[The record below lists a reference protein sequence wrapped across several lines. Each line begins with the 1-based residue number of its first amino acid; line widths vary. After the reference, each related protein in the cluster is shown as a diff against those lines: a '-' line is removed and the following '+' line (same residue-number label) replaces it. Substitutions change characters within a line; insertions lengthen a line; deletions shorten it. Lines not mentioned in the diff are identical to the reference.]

1 MSVYIEHKQISL
13 LYIQINVKIPSRV
26 ERTPSTSPQHIAETE
41 FRIHKT
47 KPNTFNL
54 RRYPTLT
61 QSLRRSGTRIPPSAC
76 QPPREAESPPR
87 IQLQECPPSA
97 TKPPKKP
104 PRLDAFHFHANQ
116 STTGRQPQGRKP
128 SMNVLENLVPPSDSL
143 EPCSARLSTPHS
155 VIHKPCITLRIIP
168 YPQRLLSNSV
178 YI

>member
-61 QSLRRSGTRIPPSAC
+61 QSLRRSGTRRPPSAG
-76 QPPREAESPPR
+76 QPPRETKSCCK
-87 IQLQECPPSA
+87 ILHEC
-97 TKPPKKP
+97 
-104 PRLDAFHFHANQ
+104 N
-116 STTGRQPQGRKP
+116 G
-128 SMNVLENLVPPSDSL
+128 
-143 EPCSARLSTPHS
+143 
-155 VIHKPCITLRIIP
+155 ITLTGYERFFFSFTCIL
-168 YPQRLLSNSV
+168 LLSLSCYHFGVPV
-178 YI
+178 YDLLHNTLF